1 MRYNGPVPRR
11 THRFW
16 IIAILLAAAWL
27 RIYRLDEVPP
37 GWRDDEVVET
47 TVHAALAATGAPS
60 ADAISL
66 LVIPIAAAAVIF
78 LGLRPY
84 PVIGRLRLAMMT
96 AVALFIVGL
105 GL

>member
-1 MRYNGPVPRR
+1 M
-11 THRFW
+11 T
-16 IIAILLAAAWL
+16 AS
-27 RIYRLDEVPP
+27 PP
-37 GWRDDEVVET
+37 GARPTVPLRRLFLLTVVT
-47 TVHAALAATGAPS
+47 AAIAFALQAALAATGAPS

>member
-1 MRYNGPVPRR
+1 MTAGPPDARPAVPLRR
-11 THRFW
+11 LFLLTVVTAA
-16 IIAILLAAAWL
+16 IAFALQ
-27 RIYRLDEVPP
+27 
-37 GWRDDEVVET
+37 
-47 TVHAALAATGAPS
+47 AALAATGAPS

-66 LVIPIAAAAVIF
+66 LVIPVAAAAVIF

-84 PVIGRLRLAMMT
+84 PVIGRLRLAMMA